1 MYTDKSAK
9 QSLRPDQIQSSSASP
24 TTGTVAMFL
33 DSNALYELTRRRR
46 SDAQIRMLRA
56 MGIEHRIRADGS
68 VAVLRGHIESLF
80 GAVPSSRSQE
90 QNAEPNW
97 SAI

>member
-1 MYTDKSAK
+1 MKSRAVLNDLIQKSAT
-9 QSLRPDQIQSSSASP
+9 SP
-24 TTGTVAMFL
+24 TSGSVNMFL
-33 DSNALYELTRRRR
+33 DPDALYELTRRRR

-68 VAVLRGHIESLF
+68 VAVLRAHIEKLV
-80 GAVPSSRSQE
+80 GATPSSHSHE
-90 QNAEPNW
+90 HNAEPNW